1 VTLKPTKKNALPQYF
16 GQIIE
21 ITAVMVSIK
30 PSILTGVVSSVV
42 SAAHLTTHMP
52 HKEFVLAYYNSPLG
66 CLIDTRKA
74 LGILLVH
81 KLHDSRLRVFLF
93 KWTAAPVLLL
103 GAGLRG
109 FNLMPF
115 FLTLV
120 LFSVATAL
128 CALFFWFG
136 SEDLFLKFA
145 LEDEEFYNLA
155 TQSRALT
162 PFSNTDSPQP
172 QPTKTASVRDRAMSL
187 GNFESALTPQERLRT
202 VDRALLS
209 PLLTTIHNRRHAFRS
224 PKPTSNLTKRK
235 R

>member
-1 VTLKPTKKNALPQYF
+1 VALKPTQKSTSTEYF
-16 GQIIE
+16 CQILE
-21 ITAVMVSIK
+21 ITVVMVNIK
-30 PSILTGVVSSVV
+30 PSNLAGAISTLV

-81 KLHDSRLRVFLF
+81 ELHDPRLRVFLG
-93 KWTAAPVLLL
+93 KWIAVLVLLL
-103 GAGLRG
+103 SAGLCG
-109 FNLMPF
+109 FNLMPI

-120 LFSVATAL
+120 LFSVAIAL

-136 SEDLFLKFA
+136 SEDLFLEFA

-162 PFSNTDSPQP
+162 PFSNTDSPQS
-172 QPTKTASVRDRAMSL
+172 QPTNKASVGDRAMSL
-187 GNFESALTPQERLRT
+187 PNFESALTPQERLRT
-202 VDRALLS
+202 VHRALLS
-209 PLLTTIHNRRHAFRS
+209 PLVTTIHNRRHAFRS

>member
-1 VTLKPTKKNALPQYF
+1 
-16 GQIIE
+16 
-21 ITAVMVSIK
+21 
-30 PSILTGVVSSVV
+30 
-42 SAAHLTTHMP
+42 MP

-81 KLHDSRLRVFLF
+81 ELHDSRLRVFLF
-93 KWTAAPVLLL
+93 KWIAALVLLL
-103 GAGLRG
+103 GAGFRG
-109 FNLMPF
+109 FNLMPI

-120 LFSVATAL
+120 LFSVAIAL

-172 QPTKTASVRDRAMSL
+172 QPTKKDRAMSL
-187 GNFESALTPQERLRT
+187 GSFESALAPQERLRT
-202 VDRALLS
+202 VDKALLS

>member
-1 VTLKPTKKNALPQYF
+1 
-16 GQIIE
+16 
-21 ITAVMVSIK
+21 MVSIK
-30 PSILTGVVSSVV
+30 PSNLTGAVSSLV

-52 HKEFVLAYYNSPLG
+52 HKEFVFAYYNSPLG

-74 LGILLVH
+74 LGILLVYE
-81 KLHDSRLRVFLF
+81 LHDSRLRVFLF
-93 KWTAAPVLLL
+93 KWIAALVLLA

-109 FNLMPF
+109 FNLMPISVS
-115 FLTLV
+115 LV
-120 LFSVATAL
+120 LFSVTIGL

-162 PFSNTDSPQP
+162 PFINTDSPQP
-172 QPTKTASVRDRAMSL
+172 QPTNKASVRDPATSL

-202 VDRALLS
+202 VDRARLS

-224 PKPTSNLTKRK
+224 SKPTSNLTKRK
-235 R
+235 